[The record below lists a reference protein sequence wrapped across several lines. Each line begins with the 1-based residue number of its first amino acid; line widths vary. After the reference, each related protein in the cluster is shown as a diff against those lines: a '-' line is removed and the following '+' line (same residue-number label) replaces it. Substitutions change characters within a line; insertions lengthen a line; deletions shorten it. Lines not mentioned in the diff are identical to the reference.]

1 MYYYLL
7 IAVKLYCLYHIYTT
21 KRPYYWY
28 FVIIFL
34 PLLGCIVYFITQV
47 YNKQDAEKIQNEVA
61 HIINPTKKIKDLEK
75 RLEFSDSY
83 SNRMDLADAYF
94 EIGAYEAAINHYQE
108 TLSDTVQDDTYAR
121 QQLITAYFQ
130 LEDYYAIIDQGEYLI
145 DKEEFQQS
153 KSHFYYGYALYQLGK
168 NELAERHLKAI
179 DRPYSNYQERVEL
192 AKFYLNTH
200 QENEGKILLQE
211 IATEA
216 DYMTKP
222 NRRLY
227 SKTIQEVQSLLKD
240 LN

>member
-1 MYYYLL
+1 M
-7 IAVKLYCLYHIYTT
+7 
-21 KRPYYWY
+21 
-28 FVIIFL
+28 FL
-34 PLLGCIVYFITQV
+34 PIIGCIIYFITQI
-47 YNKQDAEKIQNEVA
+47 YNKNDAEKIQNEVA

-121 QQLITAYFQ
+121 QQMITAYFQ
-130 LEDYYAIIDQGEYLI
+130 LQNYEAIIDQAKHLV

-153 KSHFYYGYALYQLGK
+153 KSQFYYGYALYQLGK
-168 NELAERHLKAI
+168 NELAETHLKAI
-179 DRPYSNYQERVEL
+179 DRPYSNYEQRVEL
-192 AKFYLNTH
+192 AKFYLDTH

-211 IATEA
+211 IAAEA

-227 SKTIQEVQSLLKD
+227 TKTIQEVNTLLKG
-240 LN
+240 LS